1 MKKGKS
7 LVDLGAEILRQ
18 ADNRRDFNVPTQL
31 LEMDPDLQLVFGE
44 HQFPIQ
50 DLAHSQIAE
59 RTGVPGAF
67 YNRLRNNHPELL
79 RTNVNTLWREEPSKR
94 LVRTLD
100 GSTRAFLTDSYRRF
114 DNVDLAEVVLP
125 VLTELNLNIISAE
138 ITSRRLYI
146 KAVDQSIEA
155 DVPTGKALGDGSHTF
170 FDTVSPALQI
180 SNSEVGLG
188 ALSIEVGT
196 LTKMCTNLAWMS
208 GKGMRKY
215 HIGKSEATEEIER
228 LLSDETRKA
237 SDKAV
242 YMTMVDVVKNAF
254 NEAKFKG
261 LVEDIAGSATR
272 KIEADPA
279 AVVELVADRFS
290 MNKEARQSVLRHLVE
305 GGSLTQYGLANA
317 ITRAAEDE
325 VSYDTATDFEKAGG
339 TIMMLP
345 ANDWREYAQAA

>member
-7 LVDLGAEILRQ
+7 LVDLATEIARQ
-18 ADNRRDFNVPTQL
+18 ADARRDFNVPTQL
-31 LEMDPDLQLVFGE
+31 LEMDPELKLVFGE
-44 HQFPIQ
+44 HQFPIE
-50 DLAHSQIAE
+50 DLAHTQIAE

-79 RTNVNTLWREEPSKR
+79 RHNVNTLWKEEPSKR

-138 ITSRRLYI
+138 ITNRRLYI

-215 HIGKSEATEEIER
+215 HIGKSDASEEIER

-254 NEAKFKG
+254 NEAKFRDTVEEIKG
-261 LVEDIAGSATR
+261 GTTR

-279 AVVELVADRFS
+279 AVIELVGERFS
-290 MNKEARQSVLRHLVE
+290 MNKDSRASVLRHLIE

-325 VSYDTATDFEKAGG
+325 VSYDTATEFEKAGG
-339 TIMMLP
+339 AIMMLP
-345 ANDWREYAQAA
+345 ANDWKEYAHAA